1 MLIDSLDRLCFIS
14 FVAIPRIVS
23 TSTMILMIMLVI
35 AGVGEIS
42 VYDSRRW
49 KKFSMRENRSTSA
62 S

>member
-1 MLIDSLDRLCFIS
+1 MSIDSLDRLCFIP

-23 TSTMILMIMLVI
+23 TSTLILIIMPVI

-42 VYDSRRW
+42 VYDSRRL

>member
-1 MLIDSLDRLCFIS
+1 MLLDSLDRLCFIS

-23 TSTMILMIMLVI
+23 TSTVILMSILVI

-42 VYDSRRW
+42 VYDSKRL
-49 KKFSMRENRSTSA
+49 KKFSMRENRLTSV